1 MTSFNYVSNK
11 EEEDILLQFAMT
23 QAKSNKGLIESLEE
37 FQVEIKKNGEI
48 HKTKEKARLKL
59 IKDLHKENSE
69 LKKFFIER
77 NVPEPKDITLHMKR
91 YKEREQVKRGRTHF
105 HKDKDKGMDER
116 ILDSSK
122 EVSDD
127 K

>member
-11 EEEDILLQFAMT
+11 EEEYILLQFAMT
-23 QAKSNKGLIESLEE
+23 QAKSNKELIESLEE

-48 HKTKEKARLKL
+48 HKTKERARLKL

-91 YKEREQVKRGRTHF
+91 YKEREQVKRERTHF

-116 ILDSSK
+116 ILNPSK